1 MADDYVLSPPD
12 YEATRE
18 VVNSYRHGQTN
29 RRNPLTTNYGS
40 SHSGAG
46 QHPTRI
52 RFRNDSAETI
62 PAWGVIRIN
71 GADYANFG
79 FLKAFKPDTSFQ
91 RLYLVNGP
99 RPVAYVSSDKP
110 TYGWG
115 SFLTSETFRFADQ
128 YVLYDTGNTPAYGES
143 WGPQN
148 GTWTLKKYR
157 YGFHILGGNITT
169 ESGKERT
176 VAVQIPPEEIVVK
189 NDSGGDYAANS
200 SQTYKV
206 FTGVAG
212 SEADTGSTITGYNK
226 TSVSFKN
233 TKFGAA
239 GWLHGN
245 WYVTPWQS

>member
-18 VVNSYRHGQTN
+18 VVNGYRHGQTN
-29 RRNPLTTNYGS
+29 RRNPLTTNHGS

-52 RFRNDSAETI
+52 RFRNDSSETV
-62 PAWGVIRIN
+62 PAWGVMRIT
-71 GADYANFG
+71 GASSTKFG
-79 FLKAFKPDTSFQ
+79 YLTIDKPDTSFQ

-99 RPVAYVSSDKP
+99 RPVVQFSSSNP
-110 TYGWG
+110 YYGWG

-157 YGFHILGGNITT
+157 YGFTIMGGNITT

-176 VAVQIPPEEIVVK
+176 VAVQIPPEEIMVK
-189 NDSGGDYAANS
+189 NATGGDLAANS
-200 SQTYKV
+200 SGTYQV
-206 FTGVAG
+206 WTGAAG
-212 SEADTGSTITGYNK
+212 SEADTTSTITAYNK

-245 WYVTPWQS
+245 WYVTPWQT